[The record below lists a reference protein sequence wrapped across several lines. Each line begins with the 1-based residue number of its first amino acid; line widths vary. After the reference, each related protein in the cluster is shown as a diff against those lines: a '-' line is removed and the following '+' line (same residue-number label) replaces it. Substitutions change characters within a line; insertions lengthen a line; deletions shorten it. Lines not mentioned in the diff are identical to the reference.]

1 MANENAKQQQQLLE
15 DNLQEVKDT
24 LLKISNVVA
33 VGIGVKESGDEF
45 TDEISYRVFV
55 PAKKSIAEL
64 APDEIIPPFINGIRT
79 DVITPYVITND
90 SDVCGNER
98 WALAEHRPLNAGIA
112 ISSDSINA
120 GTLGWFGKL
129 TDGTIVLL
137 TNKHVLYGDSNAI
150 DKRKLKAAQP
160 QLGDPSN
167 CCCCTCG
174 SDNAIGEG
182 IIGIRD
188 ILPATDTSVD
198 CAIAKISPGLAA
210 GIVLKITNES
220 TTEVLKV
227 KGTAAAIVGDK
238 VRKIGARSGFTR
250 GTVVHLGDIAVAAV
264 QDADGTDIDVV
275 QGQVLIIPDAAET
288 YQVKEGVCKFAFSN
302 GGDSGAVILNENDK
316 IIALNWGGDRT
327 TNKVGITIG
336 SHIQN
341 VLDKLSANGF
351 PITILESP
359 PGGDSA
365 PVTVRAIP
373 QEQNILEKIR
383 DANKESLL
391 YFLFQKHHR
400 AIIDMINHTRPVT
413 LVWQRNQGPAFVAAL
428 ARAAREESY
437 AVPFM
442 INDISRETLL
452 ERLGE
457 ALITHGHDGLQN
469 DLKKFRPELIRV
481 MKDGN
486 TIPEFTIAMKEA
498 GFLDTIPF
506 TTLSNPV

>member
-1 MANENAKQQQQLLE
+1 MANEDAKQQQQLLE
-15 DNLQEVKDT
+15 DNLQEVKEA

-33 VGIGVKESGDEF
+33 VGIGVKESGEEF

-55 PAKKSIAEL
+55 PAKKNLDEL
-64 APDEIIPPFINGIRT
+64 TPEEIIPPFINGIRT
-79 DVITPYVITND
+79 DVITPYVITDD

-112 ISSDSINA
+112 ISTDAIKV

-129 TDGTIVLL
+129 ADGTTVLL
-137 TNKHVLYGDSNAI
+137 TNKHVLYGDAEGI
-150 DKRKLKAAQP
+150 DKRKLKTAQP

-174 SDNAIGEG
+174 SDNAIGEA
-182 IIGIRD
+182 IIGIKD
-188 ILPATDTSVD
+188 TTPGTNTSVD
-198 CAIAKISPGLAA
+198 CAIAKISPAMAA
-210 GIVLKITNES
+210 TIVLKITNES

-227 KGTAAAIVGDK
+227 KGTAAAVVGDK
-238 VRKIGARSGFTR
+238 VRKIGARSGFTK
-250 GTVVHLGDIAVAAV
+250 GTVIHLGDIAVAAPK
-264 QDADGTDIDVV
+264 DADNKAIVIRT
-275 QGQVLIIPDAAET
+275 GQVLIIPDATET

-302 GGDSGAVILNENDK
+302 GGDSGAVILNESNK

-327 TNKVGITIG
+327 TNKVGITIA

-351 PITILESP
+351 PITLSESP
-359 PGGDSA
+359 AGGDSS
-365 PVTVRAIP
+365 PVTVRAP
-373 QEQNILEKIR
+373 QEQNVLEKIR

-428 ARAAREESY
+428 ARAAREDSY
-437 AVPFM
+437 AIPFM

-452 ERLGE
+452 EKIGD
-457 ALITHGHDGLQN
+457 ALITHGHDGLKN
-469 DLKKFRPELIRV
+469 DLKKFRSELIRV
-481 MKDGN
+481 MKDGSS
-486 TIPEFTIAMKEA
+486 IPEFTIAMKEA
-498 GFLDTIPF
+498 GFLDAIPF
-506 TTLSNPV
+506 STLSNPV